1 MSTVVVWPTFAMK
14 DEPNVKLVVVPPN
27 SARSFVEPTC
37 TPLTNTLPLS
47 RPEPEDDVSAVTFKL
62 STFTSSP
69 LAIILK
75 APHLTLEAPRAT
87 AAVGESAARV
97 TEGADVEI
105 ELMVAEVALR
115 AEKVELSAVA
125 RTGWFKSVS

>member
-69 LAIILK
+69 LAMILK
-75 APHLTLEAPRAT
+75 VAHLTLEA
-87 AAVGESAARV
+87 ARV
-97 TEGADVEI
+97 TDGADVDT
-105 ELMVAEVALR
+105 ELMVAEVAER
-115 AEKVELSAVA
+115 AEKVELLAVA